1 MLAPQHVRARRRG
14 DRLKLV
20 PLSAPER
27 QRALELATTLLA
39 STRALVGSVRE
50 QVELTWDEIPCEPRE
65 QVLLEGLKK
74 LVSDGCEFGAPLEL
88 EPAELRRRVFTR
100 ASAERS
106 ALGVGGVLDRERLLA
121 EVAAELNVS
130 PEALERGLYADLKGA
145 QRLESVD
152 AALTPERLVEAY
164 ELGQLQGALLRAVRV
179 TLLVFVTIL

>member
-1 MLAPQHVRARRRG
+1 DARETRARCSTSSCPWAPRRPTPASGAVNTTPIGSGGIDAMLAPQHVRARRRG

-74 LVSDGCEFGAPLEL
+74 LVSHG
-88 EPAELRRRVFTR
+88 
-100 ASAERS
+100 
-106 ALGVGGVLDRERLLA
+106 
-121 EVAAELNVS
+121 
-130 PEALERGLYADLKGA
+130 
-145 QRLESVD
+145 
-152 AALTPERLVEAY
+152 
-164 ELGQLQGALLRAVRV
+164 
-179 TLLVFVTIL
+179 